1 MIPLHKFDLVPLTEL
16 SQYDEFL
23 SLDEIPLYSTGIAI
37 KLFIHK
43 MISCLVLLTYLLTN
57 VIGVI
62 EELEAIH
69 TINTK
74 YAPTPVVWF
83 RISDGE

>member
-16 SQYDEFL
+16 SQCDEFL

-37 KLFIHK
+37 QLFIHK

-62 EELEAIH
+62 ED
-69 TINTK
+69 NTHYK
-74 YAPTPVVWF
+74 H
-83 RISDGE
+83 